1 MLLYL
6 EGMQRAPPAEEEND
20 NASLLRSPKPR
31 SVASSRRLERIAAD
45 GNDDIRSDVQEGNG
59 SDIARTIPIQTTG
72 NVSYVFP

>member
-1 MLLYL
+1 
-6 EGMQRAPPAEEEND
+6 MQRAPPAEEDNE

-31 SVASSRRLERIAAD
+31 SVASSRRLEQLATE

-72 NVSYVFP
+72 NVSHVLDINAMTC